1 MLAVDN
7 KNLLVLLYQDDK
19 SFLETHDL
27 TSHATMAI
35 KLRLGEKEIL
45 EKAVKSAAASREY
58 YTKQMADGAPLPK
71 YEESNIALLENTV
84 ADSRLPIVLRNL
96 DNVEEQGDLK
106 IDEAMDAEVT
116 ENGFVNGENSLFN
129 GTKSE
134 SENLN
139 KEESNRETEDAKES
153 SSEST
158 DEVKE

>member
-1 MLAVDN
+1 
-7 KNLLVLLYQDDK
+7 
-19 SFLETHDL
+19 
-27 TSHATMAI
+27 MAI

-96 DNVEEQGDLK
+96 DDVEDQGDLK

-134 SENLN
+134 SENL

>member
-1 MLAVDN
+1 
-7 KNLLVLLYQDDK
+7 
-19 SFLETHDL
+19 
-27 TSHATMAI
+27 MAI

-71 YEESNIALLENTV
+71 YEESNIALLENT

-96 DNVEEQGDLK
+96 EDVEEQGDLK
-106 IDEAMDAEVT
+106 IDEAIDAEVT

-139 KEESNRETEDAKES
+139 KEKSNRETEDAKES